1 VVVPRRPVVPGD
13 PPVADP
19 AVAVDEEQRP
29 ADARLRPLVVD
40 AVPLCHVELR
50 VRQQRERQSLLST
63 VLPVGVDVVRG
74 DAEHRDVALELE
86 EVDFRKHPK
95 LPEKLK
101 NRVLADA
108 QEQLERW
115 LMLEDLIPA
124 EWVTPFE
131 VPPKVP
137 TAINDYSQI
146 EAAAEAVRTAW
157 KLGSNP
163 IPDLLDTLEIQGI
176 KVLLSDYADADQI
189 DGLVASANGQPVIVV
204 GTNLP
209 GDRQRFTL
217 AHELGHLVLKDK
229 LDKALDEEQ
238 VCHRFAG
245 AFLAP
250 RDKVFKLL
258 GHHRS
263 WLEPQEL
270 WLLKQEYGLSMGG
283 WVHRA
288 DELGIIN
295 ASTMR
300 KLQKHFRAS
309 GWKQREPGPQYP
321 SEQPRRFQRLV
332 YRALA
337 EDLISES
344 KAAEL
349 LGLSLM
355 KLHAMRNM
363 ECPDDTDH
371 Q

>member
-1 VVVPRRPVVPGD
+1 MLGQRIKQARKAAGLTMRQL
-13 PPVADP
+13 ADSAGISAM
-19 AVAVDEEQRP
+19 AVSKYEHGQLTPSSKTLLALAKALDVRTEYFFRES
-29 ADARLRPLVVD
+29 
-40 AVPLCHVELR
+40 R
-50 VRQQRERQSLLST
+50 V
-63 VLPVGVDVVRG
+63 
-74 DAEHRDVALELE
+74 ELE

-95 LPEKLK
+95 LPEKIK

-115 LMLEDLIPA
+115 LMLEDFIPA
-124 EWVTPFE
+124 EWVTPF
-131 VPPKVP
+131 KVP
-137 TAINDYSQI
+137 AKVPETIDSYDQI
-146 EAAAEAVRTAW
+146 EEVAETVRTAW
-157 KLGSNP
+157 NLGSNP

-189 DGLVASANGQPVIVV
+189 DGLVASANGQPIIVV

-217 AHELGHLVLKDK
+217 AHELGHLVLKGK
-229 LDKALDEEQ
+229 LDYALDEEQ
-238 VCHRFAG
+238 ACHRFAG

-250 RDKVFKLL
+250 REKVLKLL
-258 GHHRS
+258 GSHRT

-270 WLLKQEYGLSMGG
+270 WLLKQKYGLSMSG
-283 WVHRA
+283 WIHRA
-288 DELGIIN
+288 EDLGVIN
-295 ASTMR
+295 ASNTR
-300 KLQKHFRAS
+300 KLQKHFRGN
-309 GWKQREPGPQYP
+309 GWKQREPDPQYP

-355 KLHAMRNM
+355 KLHSMRNM
-363 ECPDDTDH
+363 ECPDDTAD